1 MKKWEEI
8 VKSKVEVSTETLPDK
23 LYSEF
28 LARLDAANAPT
39 HSPKSS
45 HKLLLALAP
54 VAAIGLAVLLFL
66 SKPNIPEGGVQIIQ
80 QPAVPIAIATDTGT
94 NFDIDIDTY
103 AIVNT
108 NVDTDSNTD
117 DGFTRQPEPQN
128 APAPVAVQEEPETPE
143 ETAAPMPV
151 EKSDEIEETSPFIP
165 EKTVSKAVKMEVLPA
180 AGAVVGG
187 GLLAALVIPYIGN
200 NEKTSATPYKYFESS
215 SQWWDID
222 IPTGDPKHSM
232 PLKVGL
238 STRIP
243 VWKNLSVTT
252 GLEYSRYS
260 SLYTYYSSGE
270 KEQVAHYVGIPLR
283 LDLTFAFNKWLN
295 VYAGA
300 GIAGDWCI
308 AATLAGNK
316 IDKDGFC
323 LSVLGAG
330 GIQLNV
336 SRIASIYLEPV
347 VTWTPPQKYHIENV
361 SPEGAPP
368 FFTVREKVYE
378 GTRCLETYRTEHPF
392 SFSIAT
398 GIRITLGK

>member
-8 VKSKVEVSTETLPDK
+8 VRSKVEVSTETLPDK

-45 HKLLLALAP
+45 HKLLLTLAP

-187 GLLAALVIPYIGN
+187 GLLAALVIPLLGETKQNTMNSDVLFIDGLPSLDY
-200 NEKTSATPYKYFESS
+200 ATDSP
-215 SQWWDID
+215 
-222 IPTGDPKHSM
+222 HHNM
-232 PLKVGL
+232 PLKVGVT
-238 STRIP
+238 TRIP
-243 VWKNLSVTT
+243 IADRFGVTT
-252 GLEYSRYS
+252 GLEYSLYS
-260 SLYTYYSSGE
+260 STIKYSISGE
-270 KEQVAHYVGIPLR
+270 KEQLAHYIGIPVR
-283 LDLTFAFNKWLN
+283 MDWIIASGKWLN
-295 VYAGA
+295 VYVGGGA
-300 GIAGDWCI
+300 VIDYCL
-308 AATLAGNK
+308 AATLAGNRIK
-316 IDKDGFC
+316 KDGFC
-323 LSVLGAG
+323 LSFLGTG

-336 SRIASIYLEPV
+336 SERAGLYLEPEI
-347 VTWTPPQKYHIENV
+347 TWTKPVKHATSKGIYY
-361 SPEGAPP
+361 
-368 FFTVREKVYE
+368 YE
-378 GTRCLETYRTEHPF
+378 PADPMESRVLETYRTEHPLN
-392 SFSIAT
+392 FSIAA
-398 GIRITLGK
+398 GLRINLGK